1 MCPEHFKDPKVI
13 DTDVCGCPLVKRVF
27 EPTGE
32 FCRAPKKSCL
42 KHYQWE
48 KLRRAEI
55 DMERVRQWLRLD
67 ELVEQERSIRLAM
80 ASRAG
85 VLGLMLH
92 STYNHEVMERIT
104 NKPDHKPKEKP

>member
-1 MCPEHFKDPKVI
+1 MCPEHFKDPKVG
-13 DTDVCGCPLVKRVF
+13 DQDVCGCPLVRKVF
-27 EPTGE
+27 KPTGE

-55 DMERVRQWLRLD
+55 DMERVRQWLKLD

-80 ASRAG
+80 ASRYVWNLSGQILMSFLEFRIRSLLSALENH
-85 VLGLMLH
+85 VL
-92 STYNHEVMERIT
+92 
-104 NKPDHKPKEKP
+104 